1 MHMNTNKENIKIDK
15 ISELLRKAPT
25 DDGTFYGALYDLY
38 VFIGIVQ
45 GVNSINNNERMTI
58 EESKERMIKKYENY
72 NTRYGSWFYW

>member
-1 MHMNTNKENIKIDK
+1 MNTNKENIKIDK

-72 NTRYGSWFYW
+72 NTRYGS